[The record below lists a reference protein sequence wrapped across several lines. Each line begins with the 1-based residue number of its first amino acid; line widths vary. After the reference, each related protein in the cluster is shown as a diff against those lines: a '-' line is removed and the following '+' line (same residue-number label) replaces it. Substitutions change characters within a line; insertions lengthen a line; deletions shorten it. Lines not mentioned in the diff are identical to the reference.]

1 MRITGGTLRG
11 RTLKTPTDRSVRPT
25 SDKVRQALFNILGER
40 IVEARVLDLF
50 AGSGSLGLEA
60 LSRAAA
66 HATFVEKGHRALKVI
81 HENVE
86 VLGVTDR
93 ATVRRLNFIARP
105 ERLRDPVGSF
115 DVVFLD
121 PPYRM
126 SDRIGPDS
134 KLGRLLE
141 AVWRLGVAGE
151 GALVVL
157 EHRKRAKIAEDWRN
171 FQISDV
177 RSYGDTSLTF
187 LESRE
192 SQ

>member
-40 IVEARVLDLF
+40 VVDARVLDLF

-66 HATFVEKGHRALKVI
+66 HATFVEKDHRALKVI

-86 VLGVTDR
+86 VLGVAER
-93 ATVRRLNFIARP
+93 ATLRRLDFVARP
-105 ERLRDPVGSF
+105 ERLRDPAGSF

-126 SDRIGPDS
+126 SEEIEPDS

-141 AVWRLGVAGE
+141 AIWREDIAAAD
-151 GALVVL
+151 ALVVL
-157 EHRKRAKIAEDWRN
+157 EHRKRAKIFGDWRH

-187 LESRE
+187 LESRKP
-192 SQ
+192 Q